1 MRKKSLSVIVPV
13 HNVEP
18 YIERCLESLREINSI
33 DVTFYLVENG
43 SSDSSYEICEKA
55 AENDS
60 RFVLLKLS
68 EAGVSNARNQA
79 LEMCDSEYVT
89 FMDADDYID
98 SEAFEKAFSC
108 CVSQEPDLY
117 FSPYFTEEDGKKSL
131 VSMNLKK
138 SEFRDDEIFSG
149 IVQNRLAPGIKF
161 FGCVWRVFF
170 KRSLIGDL
178 RFNKEMC
185 YQEDV
190 AFLIRCSLRA
200 KFAIANDD
208 VAYYNYRTNQGS
220 ANANPKV
227 NNSAR
232 RLDLIRELKDIE
244 KNSEQDFGFA
254 IAQRTVSYYAKRCSE
269 IVRCSGVGNR
279 IRAVLEVHRQL
290 ESSHIVLCDSRVLGK
305 FFSIYIRMRA
315 KGFHRLALTLM
326 IGRYLFC

>member
-1 MRKKSLSVIVPV
+1 MRKNSLSVIVPV
-13 HNVEP
+13 HNVAP
-18 YIERCLESLREINSI
+18 YVERCLESLCEISSI

-43 SSDSSYEICEKA
+43 SSDSSYEICAKT
-55 AENDS
+55 AESDS
-60 RFVLLKLS
+60 RFVLLKLD

-98 SEAFEKAFSC
+98 SNAFEKAFSC

-117 FSPYFTEEDGKKSL
+117 FLPYFTEEDGKKSL

-190 AFLIRCSLRA
+190 AFLVRCSLKA
-200 KFAIANDD
+200 KFAVANDEI
-208 VAYYNYRTNQGS
+208 AYYNYRTNQGS

-232 RLDLIRELKDIE
+232 RLDLIREIKDIE
-244 KNSEQDFGFA
+244 KSSGRNFDFT
-254 IAQRTVSYYAKRCSE
+254 IAQRTISYYAKRCSE
-269 IVRCSGVGNR
+269 IALCPGVRNR
-279 IRAVLEVHRQL
+279 VAAVLDIHRQL
-290 ESSHIVLCDSRVLGK
+290 EQKHIVLCNSRVLGK
-305 FFSIYIRMRA
+305 VFSIYIRMRA
-315 KGFHRLALTLM
+315 KGFHRLALILM
-326 IGRYLFC
+326 IARYLFC